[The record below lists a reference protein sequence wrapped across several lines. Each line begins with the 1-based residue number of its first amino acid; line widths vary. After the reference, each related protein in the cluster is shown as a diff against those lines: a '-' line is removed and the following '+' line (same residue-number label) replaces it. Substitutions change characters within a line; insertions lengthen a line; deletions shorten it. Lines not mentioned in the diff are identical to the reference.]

1 MPMRCHGAVAACIIL
16 LAAAFQAHAAPIW
29 VSASPFQACLEG
41 QFDKWVQAR
50 AELVLNEDP
59 QAGAIDDRAVAEWA
73 AGILQ
78 SCSAQ
83 AGGGDAATEARF
95 TKHMARWREHI
106 YDLVQ
111 RIRQR
116 AGPD

>member
-1 MPMRCHGAVAACIIL
+1 MPLRCHGVVAACMFV
-16 LAAAFQAHAAPIW
+16 LAAAYPARAASIW
-29 VSASPFQACLEG
+29 LSATPFQACLEG
-41 QFDKWVQAR
+41 QFDKWLQAR
-50 AELVLNEDP
+50 AELVLNDDP
-59 QAGAIDDRAVAEWA
+59 QAGAIDDRAVAAWA
-73 AGILQ
+73 AGTIQ

-83 AGGGDAATEARF
+83 AGGSDGETEARF

-111 RIRQR
+111 RIRLR